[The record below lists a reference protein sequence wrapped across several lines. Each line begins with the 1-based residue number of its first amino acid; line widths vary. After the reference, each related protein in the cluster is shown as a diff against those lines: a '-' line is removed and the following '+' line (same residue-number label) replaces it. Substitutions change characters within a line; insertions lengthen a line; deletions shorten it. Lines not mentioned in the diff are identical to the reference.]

1 MIFHLYYF
9 PYLIFIYFLYLISYL
24 IRSLF
29 TFYDGLWV
37 FGKSWLYT
45 FQDLLSGR
53 SLISYLEK
61 LGLWRS
67 ELGAK
72 NCTIDRTTKGYIK
85 GRESGI
91 SFL

>member
-1 MIFHLYYF
+1 MMDFGFLGS
-9 PYLIFIYFLYLISYL
+9 PGFI
-24 IRSLF
+24 LF
-29 TFYDGLWV
+29 RICY
-37 FGKSWLYT
+37 
-45 FQDLLSGR
+45 QEDLL